1 MNIYEKGM
9 DEERSRFQKVL
20 KEFQLG

>member
-1 MNIYEKGM
+1 MNVYEKGM